1 MTVPPPRTRTP
12 APFPFPT
19 WPRHAFLHCAHT
31 VLCLFYLSITF
42 VLGFIHKEGDTIY
55 CLKVKVW
62 YCLHLTRLIAI
73 KTFTLKAQWPV
84 RAIGSIFMPRILG
97 LAFRLPGT
105 AWFHTF
111 DDISNL
117 VVWSFVIPLPTE
129 APSHQTC
136 HPLLGFDFIP
146 TKYNDKNHHINSHLD
161 ILLLLVSPI
170 PPFSLHR

>member
-1 MTVPPPRTRTP
+1 MKITIRLAQWQCLLPEQELLHHFHFQPDQDT
-12 APFPFPT
+12 
-19 WPRHAFLHCAHT
+19 FLCSHT
-31 VLCLFYLSITF
+31 VLCLFYSCITF
-42 VLGFIHKEGDTIY
+42 VLGFIHEEGDTIY

-62 YCLHLTRLIAI
+62 YGLHLTPIIVI

-105 AWFHTF
+105 AWFHTL

-117 VVWSFVIPLPTE
+117 VVSSFVILLPTE

-136 HPLLGFDFIP
+136 HSLLGFDITP
-146 TKYNDKNHHINSHLD
+146 TKWKESSNQ
-161 ILLLLVSPI
+161 
-170 PPFSLHR
+170 